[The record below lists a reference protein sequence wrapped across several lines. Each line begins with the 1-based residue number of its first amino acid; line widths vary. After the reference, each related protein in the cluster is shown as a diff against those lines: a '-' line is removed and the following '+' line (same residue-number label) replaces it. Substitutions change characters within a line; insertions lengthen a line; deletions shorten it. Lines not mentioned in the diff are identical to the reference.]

1 MTCLLN
7 QVWGLH
13 RRPSG
18 YRGFLM
24 TRLIASALAFVLGVA
39 VVHSQSAVA
48 IQIDVASN
56 RHPIDPRIYG
66 VAFADP
72 ASMAD
77 LRSPLNRSGGNATS
91 RYNWQ
96 INATNRASDW
106 YFESIGS
113 TSPTA
118 GSDADTFVS
127 QAKASG
133 TAPLLTIPMIGWV
146 AKLGANRA
154 ILPGFSIATYG
165 PQTGADPYD
174 ADAGNGISTATGQ
187 PITGNDP
194 NDADVPASPAFQ
206 QGWLQHLVSQW
217 GTSANGGVGYYIL
230 DNEPSIWQGTHR
242 DVHPIGAKMGQ
253 VFADAVAYAT
263 QIKAVDP
270 GALVIGPEE
279 WGWSGYFYSGFD
291 QQWGAANG
299 WSNLPDRTANGNQD
313 YLPWLLTQLANDNAT
328 TGKRLL
334 DIFTVH
340 FYPQG
345 GEYSDDVSTATQQL
359 RNRSTRALW
368 DPNYVDESWI
378 GTQVMLVPR
387 LKAWVAANYPGTK
400 VGITEYNWGAE
411 AYINGATTLA
421 DVLGIFG
428 REGLDL
434 ATYWTTPAASTPTYK
449 AMKLYRN
456 YDGLGSA
463 FGDTSVSAVAPN
475 PDSMSVFAAQRTA
488 GGALTIMAVNKD
500 LSSSPAVNFQLAN
513 FTAGGAVQVW
523 QLTAG
528 NAITRMAD
536 ATVSASTF
544 TVTLPV
550 QSITLFVIPTVS
562 VSQPPSAPTNLR
574 IVPG

>member
-1 MTCLLN
+1 
-7 QVWGLH
+7 
-13 RRPSG
+13 
-18 YRGFLM
+18 M
-24 TRLIASALAFVLGVA
+24 TRWTASALAFVIGMAIVHSQGGVA
-39 VVHSQSAVA
+39 VL
-48 IQIDVASN
+48 IDVAAK
-56 RHPIDPRIYG
+56 RHAIDPRIYG
-66 VAFADP
+66 VAFADA

-96 INATNRASDW
+96 INASNRASDW

-113 TSPTA
+113 TSTVA
-118 GSDADTFVS
+118 GGDADTFVS

-146 AKLGANRA
+146 AKLGPNRA
-154 ILPGFSIATYG
+154 ILPGFSIAKYG
-165 PQTGADPYD
+165 AQTGADPYD

-194 NDADVPASPAFQ
+194 TDADVPSSAAFQ
-206 QGWLQHLVSQW
+206 QSWLQHLVGMW

-230 DNEPSIWQGTHR
+230 DNEPSIWQATHR
-242 DVHPIGAKMGQ
+242 DVHPIGPKMAE
-253 VFADAVAYAT
+253 VFNDAVAYAT
-263 QIKAVDP
+263 QIKAIDP
-270 GALVIGPEE
+270 GALVAGPEE
-279 WGWSGYFYSGFD
+279 WGWSGYFYSGYD

-299 WSNLPDRTANGNQD
+299 WSNLPDRIANGNQD
-313 YLPWLLTQLANDNAT
+313 YLPWFLTQLANNNAT

-345 GEYSDDVSTATQQL
+345 GEYSNDVSTATQQL

-368 DPNYVDESWI
+368 DPNYIDESWI

-428 REGLDL
+428 REALDV

-456 YDGLGSA
+456 YDGQGSA
-463 FGDTSVSAVAPN
+463 FGDISVSAIAPN
-475 PDSMSVFAAQRTA
+475 PDLVSVFAAQRTA
-488 GGALTIMAVNKD
+488 GSALTIMAINKD
-500 LSSSPAVNFQLAN
+500 LSSAPAVNLQLAN
-513 FTAGGAVQVW
+513 FTAGGSVQVW

-528 NAITRMAD
+528 NAITRLAD
-536 ATVSASTF
+536 ATVSASTLA
-544 TVTLPV
+544 VTLAV
-550 QSITLFVIPTVS
+550 QSITLFVIPAANA
-562 VSQPPSAPTNLR
+562 SQGPSAPTNLR
-574 IVPG
+574 VVPG